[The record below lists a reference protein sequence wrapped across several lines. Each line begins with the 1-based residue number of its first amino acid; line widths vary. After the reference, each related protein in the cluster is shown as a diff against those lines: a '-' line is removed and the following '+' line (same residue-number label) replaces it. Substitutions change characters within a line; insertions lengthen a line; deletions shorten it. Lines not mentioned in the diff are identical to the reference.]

1 MNRRLHPL
9 ALAAVLAA
17 TGAAHADVDHVDV
30 RTSGININD
39 GRVVVNPVN
48 GQHTQ
53 IANAQTSYH
62 LEMKAGCSGVNQRLT
77 DTFVALGNAGM
88 NGDVAEAMPPG
99 TPITQVSHR
108 GNESIG
114 WTEAVLQVPTAG
126 LGGSLNPVAI
136 CQQWVQ
142 QRLGQ
147 GASLQQ
153 VLAQDKTIVKPVTL
167 SAVASCAR
175 PNGGGREWKTRTM
188 QHQLTVV
195 CKAGAVGGMGQA
207 IQAQQP
213 APPKPPG
220 SLTKNLAVVA
230 SSLKALTP
238 QYVGQCPAKLP
249 FQAEIQADAAGEV
262 DYKIT
267 FPPNANTPQQTR
279 TGKLVFNGPGTQKT
293 PIFEFTANT
302 GYPVGVARLDIEQAG
317 QNKVHEDFK
326 VQCVQAPVG
335 GSVQFAPTPGGGGGP
350 SDKVLAPS
358 APKPPLGVQAVP
370 VQPPKPPLGIQ
381 AVPVEPPPPPAPAR
395 AIQAQ

>member
-1 MNRRLHPL
+1 MNRRLHPI
-9 ALAAVLAA
+9 AMAAVLAA
-17 TGAAHADVDHVDV
+17 AGAAHADVDYVDL

-39 GRVVVNPVN
+39 GRVVVNVVN

-53 IANAQTSYH
+53 IANAQTSFH
-62 LEMKAGCSGVNQRLT
+62 LEMKAGCKGLNQRLT

-88 NGDVAEAMPPG
+88 NGDVVEAMPAGVPK
-99 TPITQVSHR
+99 TQVSHR
-108 GNESIG
+108 GNDEIS
-114 WTEAVLQVPTAG
+114 WTEATLNVPTAS
-126 LGGSLNPVAI
+126 LGSSLDPVKI
-136 CQQWVQ
+136 CKTWVD

-147 GASLQQ
+147 GAQLHQI
-153 VLAQDKTIVKPVTL
+153 LAQDKTIVKPLTL
-167 SAVASCAR
+167 SAVAACGK
-175 PNGGGREWKTRTM
+175 NGDSNHWRTRTLA
-188 QHQLTVV
+188 HQLTVV
-195 CKAGAVGGMGQA
+195 CKAGAVGGLGN

-249 FQAEIQADAAGEV
+249 FQAEVQADAAGEV

-279 TGKLVFNGPGTQKT
+279 TGKLVFNGAGTQKT

-335 GSVQFAPTPGGGGGP
+335 GSVQFAPKPGDGGGP

-358 APKPPLGVQAVP
+358 TPKPPMGIQAVP
-370 VQPPKPPLGIQ
+370 PQPPKPPLGIQ
-381 AVPVEPPPPPAPAR
+381 ATPVEPPPPAPAR

>member
-1 MNRRLHPL
+1 MSRRLHPI
-9 ALAAVLAA
+9 AVAAVLAA
-17 TGAAHADVDHVDV
+17 AGAAHADVDYVDV
-30 RTSGININD
+30 RNSGIHIND
-39 GRVVVNPVN
+39 GRVIVNPVN

-53 IANAQTSYH
+53 ISNAQTSYH

-88 NGDVAEAMPPG
+88 NGDIAEAMPPG
-99 TPITQVSHR
+99 TPTTQVSHR

-142 QRLGQ
+142 QRLAQ

-153 VLAQDKTIVKPVTL
+153 VLAQDKTIVKPLTL

-195 CKAGAVGGMGQA
+195 CKAGAVGGMGNA

-238 QYVGQCPAKLP
+238 QYVGQCPAKMP

-262 DYKIT
+262 DYRIT

-279 TGKLVFNGPGTQKT
+279 TGKLVFDGPGTKKT
-293 PIFEFTANT
+293 PIFEFSANT
-302 GYPVGVARLDIEQAG
+302 GYPTGTASLVIEQAG
-317 QNKVHEDFK
+317 QNKAYEKFK

-335 GSVQFAPTPGGGGGP
+335 GSVQFAPKPGGGGDP
-350 SDKVLAPS
+350 SDKLAPPP
-358 APKPPLGVQAVP
+358 APKPPLGIQAVP
-370 VQPPKPPLGIQ
+370 QLPPKPPLGIQ
-381 AVPVEPPPPPAPAR
+381 AVPVDPPPPPPVR